1 MQEVQIGRPG
11 YNILRRRIAVL
22 LGHWLLI
29 REGLNRALVYQIFQH
44 LLSNEDQYNDQ
55 AVRIA
60 AGKQLKHVVDPF
72 EFTSEPFIPY
82 APAIFDRLMAL
93 IVEVEQIETKRELLN
108 TINVIVLKMEQQVRS
123 IVMNTLRR
131 VIDLD
136 QIVPYTDQII
146 SLLIPLWDQAT
157 EEPLMQQ
164 SILGILCSVATS
176 MQSDSQR
183 YHQILIPLIKTSI
196 DTNSE
201 LRSSYLSEDGLEL
214 LSIVLMQTPSEV
226 VSPDLISLV
235 QYVLPLVDIRSAK
248 KTLDIIELYIYLI
261 PTEILSNVAI
271 FLAPLVSLLRSAR
284 REGTGTATSLVEIL
298 IRQADCLGG
307 IPAVSD
313 LTQSLLSSSWL
324 SVTCS
329 GLHDAFLAHQTSG
342 PNRAIP
348 SIDGVVETDYLNV
361 LARLA
366 VASPSLFI
374 TALDATKYRDDIPQ
388 ETLSQKLDWLLT
400 EWFSHIDSIG
410 HPVHKKLHCLAL
422 TSLLETGQPWIL
434 GRLQSLMTVV
444 SETAWRGTMLWWTKL
459 IATNRSGLM

>member
-1 MQEVQIGRPG
+1 
-11 YNILRRRIAVL
+11 
-22 LGHWLLI
+22 
-29 REGLNRALVYQIFQH
+29 
-44 LLSNEDQYNDQ
+44 
-55 AVRIA
+55 
-60 AGKQLKHVVDPF
+60 
-72 EFTSEPFIPY
+72 
-82 APAIFDRLMAL
+82 
-93 IVEVEQIETKRELLN
+93 
-108 TINVIVLKMEQQVRS
+108 
-123 IVMNTLRR
+123 
-131 VIDLD
+131 
-136 QIVPYTDQII
+136 
-146 SLLIPLWDQAT
+146 
-157 EEPLMQQ
+157 
-164 SILGILCSVATS
+164 

-183 YHQILIPLIKTSI
+183 YHQILVPLIKSSI
-196 DTNSE
+196 DTSSE
-201 LRSSYLSEDGLEL
+201 LRLSYLSEDGLEL
-214 LSIVLMQTPSEV
+214 LSIVLMQTPSEA

-235 QYVLPLVDIRSAK
+235 QYVLPLVDIRSGK

-271 FLAPLVSLLRSAR
+271 VLAPLVSLLRSAR

-298 IRQADCLGG
+298 IRQADSLGG

-313 LTQSLLSSSWL
+313 LTLSLISSSWL
-324 SVTCS
+324 SVTLS

-342 PNRAIP
+342 PNRTIS

-374 TALDATKYRDDIPQ
+374 SALDTTKYGDDKPQ

-444 SETAWRGTMLWWTKL
+444 SETTWRGTMLWLDK
-459 IATNRSGLM
+459 TNRYESQWTDVVNELVIDASLQEDVVDKRDCLVYTDPDASKPEGPESPADLRIRLLEFKDPVHQLDVRNYVRDRLAIAIESCGGMEAFQRDWVQIVDEDVVRGFGALGIV

>member
-1 MQEVQIGRPG
+1 
-11 YNILRRRIAVL
+11 
-22 LGHWLLI
+22 
-29 REGLNRALVYQIFQH
+29 
-44 LLSNEDQYNDQ
+44 
-55 AVRIA
+55 
-60 AGKQLKHVVDPF
+60 
-72 EFTSEPFIPY
+72 
-82 APAIFDRLMAL
+82 
-93 IVEVEQIETKRELLN
+93 
-108 TINVIVLKMEQQVRS
+108 
-123 IVMNTLRR
+123 
-131 VIDLD
+131 
-136 QIVPYTDQII
+136 
-146 SLLIPLWDQAT
+146 
-157 EEPLMQQ
+157 
-164 SILGILCSVATS
+164 

-183 YHQILIPLIKTSI
+183 YHQILVPLIKTSI
-196 DTNSE
+196 DTSSE

-214 LSIVLMQTPSEV
+214 LSIVLMQTPSDA

-261 PTEILSNVAI
+261 PTEILSNVAVV
-271 FLAPLVSLLRSAR
+271 LAPLVSLLRSAR

-324 SVTCS
+324 SITLS

-342 PNRAIP
+342 PNRTI
-348 SIDGVVETDYLNV
+348 SSMDGMVETDYLNV

-374 TALDATKYRDDIPQ
+374 SALDATKHGDDKPQ

-444 SETAWRGTMLWWTKL
+444 SETTWRGTMLWWDK
-459 IATNRSGLM
+459 TNWNESQWTDVINELVIDASLQEGVVDKRDCLVYTDPDASKPEGPESPADFRIRLLEFKDPVHQLDVRDYVRGRLAVAIESCGGMEAFQRDWVQIVDEDVVRGFGALGIV

>member
-1 MQEVQIGRPG
+1 
-11 YNILRRRIAVL
+11 
-22 LGHWLLI
+22 
-29 REGLNRALVYQIFQH
+29 
-44 LLSNEDQYNDQ
+44 
-55 AVRIA
+55 
-60 AGKQLKHVVDPF
+60 
-72 EFTSEPFIPY
+72 
-82 APAIFDRLMAL
+82 
-93 IVEVEQIETKRELLN
+93 
-108 TINVIVLKMEQQVRS
+108 
-123 IVMNTLRR
+123 
-131 VIDLD
+131 
-136 QIVPYTDQII
+136 
-146 SLLIPLWDQAT
+146 
-157 EEPLMQQ
+157 
-164 SILGILCSVATS
+164 

-196 DTNSE
+196 DTSSE

-214 LSIVLMQTPSEV
+214 LSIVLMQTPSGV

-271 FLAPLVSLLRSAR
+271 VLAPLVSLLRSAR

-307 IPAVSD
+307 ISAVSA

-324 SVTCS
+324 SATLS
-329 GLHDAFLAHQTSG
+329 GLHHAFLAHQTSG
-342 PNRAIP
+342 PNRTIS

-366 VASPSLFI
+366 VASPSILI
-374 TALDATKYRDDIPQ
+374 NALEATKCGDDKPQ

-400 EWFSHIDSIG
+400 EWFSHMDSIG

-444 SETAWRGTMLWWTKL
+444 SETTRRGTMLWWDK
-459 IATNRSGLM
+459 TNWNESQWTDVINELVLDASLQEGVVDKRDCLVYTDPDASKPEGPESPADLRIRLLEFKDPVHQIDVRNYVRDRLAVAIESCGGMEAFQRDWVQDVDEDVVRGFGALGIV

>member
-1 MQEVQIGRPG
+1 
-11 YNILRRRIAVL
+11 
-22 LGHWLLI
+22 
-29 REGLNRALVYQIFQH
+29 
-44 LLSNEDQYNDQ
+44 
-55 AVRIA
+55 
-60 AGKQLKHVVDPF
+60 
-72 EFTSEPFIPY
+72 
-82 APAIFDRLMAL
+82 
-93 IVEVEQIETKRELLN
+93 
-108 TINVIVLKMEQQVRS
+108 
-123 IVMNTLRR
+123 
-131 VIDLD
+131 
-136 QIVPYTDQII
+136 
-146 SLLIPLWDQAT
+146 
-157 EEPLMQQ
+157 
-164 SILGILCSVATS
+164 

-196 DTNSE
+196 DTSSE

-214 LSIVLMQTPSEV
+214 LSIVLMQTPSEG
-226 VSPDLISLV
+226 VSPDLVSLV

-271 FLAPLVSLLRSAR
+271 VLVPLLSLLRSAR

-324 SVTCS
+324 SATLS

-342 PNRAIP
+342 PNRTIS

-366 VASPSLFI
+366 VASHSIFI
-374 TALDATKYRDDIPQ
+374 TALDATKYGDDGPQ

-400 EWFSHIDSIG
+400 EWFSHVDSIG

-444 SETAWRGTMLWWTKL
+444 SETTWRGIMLWWDK
-459 IATNRSGLM
+459 TNLNEL

>member
-1 MQEVQIGRPG
+1 
-11 YNILRRRIAVL
+11 
-22 LGHWLLI
+22 
-29 REGLNRALVYQIFQH
+29 
-44 LLSNEDQYNDQ
+44 
-55 AVRIA
+55 
-60 AGKQLKHVVDPF
+60 
-72 EFTSEPFIPY
+72 
-82 APAIFDRLMAL
+82 
-93 IVEVEQIETKRELLN
+93 
-108 TINVIVLKMEQQVRS
+108 
-123 IVMNTLRR
+123 
-131 VIDLD
+131 
-136 QIVPYTDQII
+136 
-146 SLLIPLWDQAT
+146 
-157 EEPLMQQ
+157 
-164 SILGILCSVATS
+164 

-196 DTNSE
+196 DTSSE

-261 PTEILSNVAI
+261 PIEILSNVAI
-271 FLAPLVSLLRSAR
+271 VLAPLVSLLRSAR

-324 SVTCS
+324 SVTLS

-342 PNRAIP
+342 PNRTIP

-366 VASPSLFI
+366 VVSPSLFI
-374 TALDATKYRDDIPQ
+374 TALDAMKYGDDKPQ

-444 SETAWRGTMLWWTKL
+444 SETTWRGTMLWWTKL